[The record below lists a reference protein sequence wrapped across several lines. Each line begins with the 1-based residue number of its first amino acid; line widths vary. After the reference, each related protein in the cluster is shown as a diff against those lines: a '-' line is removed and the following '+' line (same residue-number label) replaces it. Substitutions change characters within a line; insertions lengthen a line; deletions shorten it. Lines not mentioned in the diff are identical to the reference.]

1 MPDFKQNKK
10 DTKEIN
16 KELGFIE
23 DQLLS
28 IAAQL
33 KGAIVNAL
41 EDVKDESKQVA
52 EVLAG
57 DVDKAIKSLAKGL
70 DETIKNQ
77 QKLNQGALRSADI
90 QKQIED
96 RAAKSL
102 MIERKLKSL
111 VDQRIISQEMMDQKI
126 TELNEA
132 EEFHNTVLQE
142 QFGIAAA
149 IEERMGAIGAIVKGI
164 SKIPIIGELINAD
177 EVMAKI
183 QKKAAETEG
192 SFAKLEVAAYG
203 FGQLLGSAFNT
214 ISDPTVIFGA
224 ILKSAGEI
232 SKQQK
237 EFRSLTGQNVDVT
250 DAVNDRLLTTGEYI
264 KTATMLSKELGVNA
278 AVVFSPETIAE
289 AAELTENMGLGA
301 HEAAQLAKFAQLS
314 GKPLSEVSANMES
327 SFKSFVGQEKVGL
340 NFKDVMDE
348 VGSASAAVTL
358 SLGSNPAKIQ
368 EAAMQAKKLGLSL
381 EQVDKIASSIL
392 DFESSIQAE
401 MEAEL
406 LTGQNLNLE
415 KARQLALDNDLAGL
429 AEEIGKNQGI
439 LKAFASGNRIQ
450 QEATAKAMGMSR
462 EEMAKMIYQQKIQ
475 SGLSEEQA
483 AKAADVSLEEAKRL
497 DLQTQIQKSIAKI
510 TEVLAGPLT
519 MILKFVSNGFV
530 LRATMITI
538 GAIMTAK
545 IAPALVSSA
554 KSMASMVK
562 GSIDF
567 LKNNKLSSS
576 ILGKFYKGG
585 QFMKGGGRAKAG
597 GQRAGGLVG
606 SIKGLFSDDGGA
618 ADKAADSTSKVN
630 KGTGGIKKGQGK
642 IVQNFLTGIGKGLAA
657 LGKAIMGPQMVGIAV
672 GVGLISVAMIALG
685 AALGLAAPGIKAFG
699 TVVTAVFD
707 GLADMITAAA
717 DGFVKIMEAVSMENI
732 LPMLLLGPALYGIAG
747 GLLAVGLAGIQAL
760 PVLAGLGALALVA
773 TPLLQLAG
781 VFGGGGEGGG
791 DETSQIVEKLD
802 QLIAVVEAGGDVIMD
817 GNKVGKSLTIASSGI
832 G

>member
-1 MPDFKQNKK
+1 MADFRQNKK
-10 DTKEIN
+10 DVKDIN

-28 IAAQL
+28 IASQL

-70 DETIKNQ
+70 DETVKNQ
-77 QKLNQGALRSADI
+77 QKLTQGTLKSADI
-90 QKQIED
+90 QRQILD
-96 RAAKSL
+96 RAAKREI
-102 MIERKLKSL
+102 IERKLQSL
-111 VDQRIISQEMMDQKI
+111 SKQGLDEDIRDQKLA
-126 TELNEA
+126 ELNEA
-132 EEFHNTVLQE
+132 EEFHNE
-142 QFGIAAA
+142 QLKIQFDLAKT
-149 IEERMGAIGAIVKGI
+149 IEERIGAIGGIVKGI

-192 SFAKLEVAAYG
+192 SFAKLEIAAYG
-203 FGQLLGSAFNT
+203 FGQLLGSAFDT
-214 ISDPTVIFGA
+214 LTDPTVVFGA

-232 SKQQK
+232 EKQQK
-237 EFRSLTGQNVDVT
+237 QFRSLTGQNVDISN
-250 DAVNDRLLTTGEYI
+250 ALGMEFLTTGEYI
-264 KTATMLSKELGVNA
+264 KSASMLSKELGVNA
-278 AVVFSPETIAE
+278 AVVFSPETIKE
-289 AAELTENMGLGA
+289 VAELTENMGLGA
-301 HEAAQLAKFAQLS
+301 HEAAQLAKFAKLS
-314 GKPLSEVSANMES
+314 GKPLSEVSSNMEA

-340 NFKDVMDE
+340 NFKDVMDD

-368 EAAMQAKKLGLSL
+368 EAAMEARKLGLSL
-381 EQVDKIASSIL
+381 EQVDSIAGSLL
-392 DFESSIQAE
+392 DFESSIAAE

-406 LTGQNLNLE
+406 LTGKQLNLE
-415 KARQLALDNDLAGL
+415 KARQAALNNDLATL
-429 AEEIGKNQGI
+429 SEEIGKNEGI
-439 LKAFASGNRIQ
+439 LKAFSTGNRIQ
-450 QEATAKAMGMSR
+450 QEATAKALGMSR
-462 EEMAKMIYQQKIQ
+462 EEMAKMIYNQKIQ
-475 SGLSEEQA
+475 GGLSAEQA
-483 AKAADVSLEEAKRL
+483 AKAADISLEEAKRL
-497 DLQTQIQKSIAKI
+497 TLQAQIQKSIEKI

-538 GAIMTAK
+538 GAVMAAK

-567 LKNNKLSSS
+567 LKNNKLSSA

-606 SIKGLFSDDGGA
+606 SIKGFFSDDGGA
-618 ADKAADSTSKVN
+618 AEKAADSTSKVN

-642 IVQNFLTGIGKGLAA
+642 VVQNFLTGIGKGLAA
-657 LGKAIMGPQMVGIAV
+657 LGKAIMGPQAVGIAI

-707 GLADMITAAA
+707 GLGTIITKVAE
-717 DGFVKIMEAVSMENI
+717 GFVMMMEAVSMENI

-747 GLLAVGLAGIQAL
+747 GLLAIGLAGIQAL

-773 TPLLQLAG
+773 TPLLKLAG
-781 VFGGGGEGGG
+781 VFGGGGGGEE
-791 DETSQIVEKLD
+791 DSNTQIIEKLD
-802 QLIAVVEAGGDVIMD
+802 ELIEAVTAGGDVYMD